1 MNAQNPYAATFAWM
15 NNEVIPYLDQLPEL
29 SHAEFLRKL
38 EAQLAKDL
46 YPVEWGELSA
56 EPTAQSIAAK
66 LQQAVQELIQNHNN
80 TLGQVLYRIDISE
93 GKIRRLMAST
103 TPEKRSEKLAFQL
116 LEREAKKVWLRMNYR

>member
-56 EPTAQSIAAK
+56 EPTPQYVGPGS
-66 LQQAVQELIQNHNN
+66 LPH
-80 TLGQVLYRIDISE
+80 
-93 GKIRRLMAST
+93 
-103 TPEKRSEKLAFQL
+103 
-116 LEREAKKVWLRMNYR
+116 

>member
-1 MNAQNPYAATFAWM
+1 M

-29 SHAEFLRKL
+29 NRVEFLQKL

-56 EPTAQSIAAK
+56 EPTPISILTK
-66 LQQAVQELIQNHNN
+66 LQHAVFNLIQNHNN
-80 TLGQVLYRIDISE
+80 SLSQILYRVDISE
-93 GKIRRLMAST
+93 GKIRSLMAST
-103 TPEKRSEKLAFQL
+103 TSEKRAEILAFQL